1 IMVIDENEARLR
13 VRYPLNCEK
22 RRNYNVPVHI
32 TVTDVNEYA
41 PTFTQ
46 AAYVKSVD
54 EGRIYDDILRV
65 EATDKDCTPRYGDV
79 CKYEILTD
87 RRVIRNTEPLDYE
100 KSHNHI
106 LSVAA
111 YDCGM
116 KQSAPV
122 MVTIKVNKPCR
133 AGWKGERDVRLRHE
147 AVCARHG
154 HHKGQ
159 QALQSGMER

>member
-22 RRNYNVPVHI
+22 RRNYKFDIAAVGCDGSYSNTVPVHI
-32 TVTDVNEYA
+32 TVTDVNEFA
-41 PTFTQ
+41 PVFSQ
-46 AAYVKSVD
+46 ASYVKAVD
-54 EGRIYDDILRV
+54 EGRIYDEILRV

-87 RRVIRNTEPLDYE
+87 RSQPFTVDNEGVIRNTEPLDYE

-106 LSVAA
+106 LSVVA

-116 KQSAPV
+116 LQSAPV
-122 MVTIKVNKPCR
+122 MVTIKVNKPCV
-133 AGWKGERDVRLRHE
+133 AGWKGE
-147 AVCARHG
+147 
-154 HHKGQ
+154 
-159 QALQSGMER
+159 